1 MDIITVPIIA
11 DKNLIRQN
19 WRSKKITFGASV
31 ELMQLLVCA
40 FGRQS

>member
-19 WRSKKITFGASV
+19 WRSKKITYGASA
-31 ELMQLLVCA
+31 ELMQLRARAC
-40 FGRQS
+40 GRQS